1 MFQQSIPHLVCS
13 NPPIFPVLIQ
23 SYKALQSINSKL
35 QRINLET
42 QTAGNQ
48 GNSECF
54 FLFFVHLRI
63 NSFFSEANSPM
74 GQTWAICGRD
84 ITS

>member
-23 SYKALQSINSKL
+23 SYKAFIMDYRAKNKP
-35 QRINLET
+35 RDT
-42 QTAGNQ
+42 DGRKP
-48 GNSECF
+48 GKF
-54 FLFFVHLRI
+54 RMFLLIFFVHLRI